1 MGTRMVCF
9 YGELPTIAQ
18 YVQPLHHGQTFPL
31 SNVLIRRYA
40 WEMRPYWMCLQD
52 QLVMFKHV
60 CSYIF
65 DPSTSSVPRPVGP
78 LGNPMPAWDLILQ
91 RFPDYEDPQFPH
103 RLPDNRDLR
112 RRIGRSL
119 TDDFRRE
126 FYERVRAQTAAS
138 VASWGKE
145 RIRHKVRM
153 AAAAR

>member
-1 MGTRMVCF
+1 MGTRTVCF
-9 YGELPTIAQ
+9 YGELPTVAQ

-65 DPSTSSVPRPVGP
+65 DLSTSSIPRPVSP

-103 RLPDNRDLR
+103 RLLSMVNHLLGRPEQGLVVGLSAKANGQN
-112 RRIGRSL
+112 RIGKPNEHL
-119 TDDFRRE
+119 
-126 FYERVRAQTAAS
+126 
-138 VASWGKE
+138 
-145 RIRHKVRM
+145 
-153 AAAAR
+153 